1 MNNYTIRVKRFAM
14 IAMLVAMCVSIA
26 GCWSSCN
33 LSQAGFYSYDEG
45 AQAVATRAI
54 IRANVEMTSTLQ
66 AISAIAT
73 RTTIENETAK
83 SQQPAAIVGGSL
95 RMIGLG
101 TGALIFL
108 VGAAFAIVAWINKR
122 ATTIYPNKQGQ
133 YPVIVRRGLGWVVF
147 HDPTRNP
154 GPGAV
159 YRVPTLAD
167 PLMARMG
174 LMPAQAAYPLP
185 ELSEPTIAQI
195 AGQSNA
201 IALTAAA
208 HRWPNVPP
216 ITISKGGIPLPTPQI
231 SEIDKPELVA
241 PQIPAIEFPTRIP
254 LRYMLNG
261 QPPSLERIALGVTV
275 RDGRQITPVYG
286 SMAQMVHILAA
297 GASGWGKSQFL
308 KMLIYQLATSS
319 DPCCLVLADME
330 RTTFG
335 AFGKSDR
342 LMFPVIDSERD
353 LSAALG
359 ELTGE
364 LERRKEL
371 YGKYPDVDNL
381 SAYNE
386 RTDARLLPIIVA
398 IDEATSFLV
407 DGDVSDGL
415 KTLVRRA
422 RKFGIWVIAG
432 GQTFSARDVDTA
444 TSLQFGTRIQYRAPV
459 KSGQQTLVDSKDA
472 KALECPGRAIL
483 VLPGQDA
490 IKVQTPTVTY
500 DEIMQALS
508 GQLGPENTMPEP
520 AEIDQTAQIH
530 NLAADGLTPSQIAE
544 QVFGYKNSR
553 AVERVRSIL
562 ASDTSQ

>member
-1 MNNYTIRVKRFAM
+1 
-14 IAMLVAMCVSIA
+14 MLAALAAMCCMIA

-33 LSQAGFYSYDEG
+33 LNSSGLTTHDEG

-54 IRANVEMTSTLQ
+54 MRANVEATATQQ
-66 AISAIAT
+66 AVSSMAT

-95 RMIGLG
+95 RIMGLG
-101 TGALIFL
+101 VSALVFL
-108 VGAAFAIVAWINKR
+108 IGAAFALVAWINKR

-133 YPVIVRRGLGWVVF
+133 FPVIVRHGMGWVVF
-147 HDPTRNP
+147 HDPSRNA

-167 PLMARMG
+167 PLMARLG
-174 LMPAQAAYPLP
+174 LPAAQAAYPLP
-185 ELSEPTIAQI
+185 DVSEQTLALISS
-195 AGQSNA
+195 QSNA
-201 IALTAAA
+201 VAATAAQN
-208 HRWPNVPP
+208 RWP
-216 ITISKGGIPLPTPQI
+216 K
-231 SEIDKPELVA
+231 
-241 PQIPAIEFPTRIP
+241 IPAISIGKVPLSIEAGQDEKPLALPLPSSDQPIVDLPTKVP
-254 LRYMLNG
+254 LKYLVNGNPSSLSHLALGLTVNNG
-261 QPPSLERIALGVTV
+261 QIA
-275 RDGRQITPVYG
+275 PVYG
-286 SMAQMVHILAA
+286 NMAQMVHILAA

-308 KMLIYQLATSS
+308 KMLVYQLATSN
-319 DPCCLVLADME
+319 DGCRLVLADME

-335 AFGKSDR
+335 AFSKSNR

-364 LERRKEL
+364 MERRKEL
-371 YGKYPDVDNL
+371 YAQYPDVDNL
-381 SAYNE
+381 AAYNE
-386 RTDARLLPIIVA
+386 RTDARLLPVVVA

-407 DGDVSDGL
+407 DGGVSDGL

-472 KALECPGRAIL
+472 KMLECPGRAIL
-483 VLPGQDA
+483 VMPGQDA
-490 IKVQTPTVTY
+490 IKIQTPTVTY
-500 DEIMQALS
+500 DEIMLALS
-508 GQLGPENTMPEP
+508 GQHGPDSAMPAP
-520 AEIDQTAQIH
+520 AEIDQAEQIYS
-530 NLAADGLTPSQIAE
+530 LAADGLTPSQIAE
-544 QVFGYKNSR
+544 HVFGYKNSR
-553 AVERVRSIL
+553 QVDKVRSIL
-562 ASDTSQ
+562 AGDTGQ

>member
-1 MNNYTIRVKRFAM
+1 MNNYTTRVKRFAM
-14 IAMLVAMCVSIA
+14 IAMLIAMCCAIA

-33 LSQAGFYSYDEG
+33 VGQAGFYSYDEG

-54 IRANVEMTSTLQ
+54 MRANVEATATQQ
-66 AISAIAT
+66 AVFAIAT
-73 RTTIENETAK
+73 ATTIENETAK

-95 RMIGLG
+95 RVIGLG
-101 TGALIFL
+101 VSALVFL

-133 YPVIVRRGLGWVVF
+133 FPIIVRRGMGWVVF
-147 HDPTRNP
+147 HDPSRNP
-154 GPGAV
+154 SPGAV

-167 PLMARMG
+167 PIMARIG
-174 LMPAQAAYPLP
+174 LGAAQADYPMP
-185 ELSEPTIAQI
+185 DVSEQTLALISS
-195 AGQSNA
+195 QSNA
-201 IALTAAA
+201 IAATAAQN
-208 HRWPNVPP
+208 RWP
-216 ITISKGGIPLPTPQI
+216 K
-231 SEIDKPELVA
+231 
-241 PQIPAIEFPTRIP
+241 IPAISLGKVP
-254 LRYMLNG
+254 LPIETGQDEKPLALPLPADQPVIDLPIKVPLKYLANG
-261 QPPSLERIALGVTV
+261 NTPSLSRFALGLTV
-275 RDGRQITPVYG
+275 RDGHVAPVYG
-286 SMAQMVHILAA
+286 NMAQMVHILAA

-308 KMLIYQLATSS
+308 KMLIYQIATSS
-319 DPCCLVLADME
+319 EPCSLVLADME

-335 AFGKSDR
+335 AFAKSYR

-364 LERRKEL
+364 MERRKEL
-371 YGKYPDVDNL
+371 YGQYPDVDNL
-381 SAYNE
+381 TTYNE
-386 RTDARLLPIIVA
+386 RTDARLLPVIVA

-472 KALECPGRAIL
+472 KQLECPGRAIL

-490 IKVQTPTVTY
+490 IKIQTPTVTY
-500 DEIMQALS
+500 DEIMLALS
-508 GQLGPENTMPEP
+508 GQRGPESAMPEP
-520 AEIDQTAQIH
+520 AEANQDAQVRS
-530 NLAADGLTPSQIAE
+530 LAADGLTPSQIAE
-544 QVFGYKNSR
+544 QVFGYKNAR
-553 AVERVRSIL
+553 RVAQIQAIL
-562 ASDTSQ
+562 VGDTCQ